1 MKLKGEG
8 RLSGLLREKVYEC
21 SKCKVIIAKALVKVM
36 VSVLNNTK

>member
-8 RLSGLLREKVYEC
+8 RLSGLLREKVYEW

-36 VSVLNNTK
+36 VSITNQS